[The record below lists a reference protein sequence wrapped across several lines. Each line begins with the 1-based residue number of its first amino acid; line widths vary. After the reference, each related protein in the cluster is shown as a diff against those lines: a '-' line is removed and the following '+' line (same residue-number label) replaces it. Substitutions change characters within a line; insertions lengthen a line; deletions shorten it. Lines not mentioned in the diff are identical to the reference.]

1 MTAPQTAA
9 DYLPDWSARVQAT
22 CLYVATRLGD
32 LVQDLVIVGG
42 YAPQLMIPQDE
53 LPEGGE
59 KHVGTVDL
67 DLGLA
72 IGILNAERYREI
84 AARLRDA
91 GFQPDRN
98 DKGNVTRQR
107 WVIEDGGE
115 RCTVDFLISPPTGE
129 ARVGTIQGLEPDFG
143 ALVVRGLHLA
153 FRDRMKVTLSGKTI
167 RGEKATRDVYVCGPG
182 AFTVLK
188 ALSFRD
194 RGKDKDAYDLFYV
207 VTHFRDGPADIG
219 RIVRELTDDPATQ
232 DAIAILEEDFREL
245 ESLGPMRVAAFL
257 GDQAD
262 EAIRT
267 DVVGAIAELIRN
279 CRT

>member
-59 KHVGTVDL
+59 RHVGTVDL
-67 DLGLA
+67 DLGLG
-72 IGILNAERYREI
+72 IGILDAERYREI

-107 WVIEDGGE
+107 WVIEAGGE
-115 RCTVDFLISPPTGE
+115 RCTVDFLISPHRDSSAPVVFHLLSQITSDTYWPT
-129 ARVGTIQGLEPDFG
+129 
-143 ALVVRGLHLA
+143 
-153 FRDRMKVTLSGKTI
+153 
-167 RGEKATRDVYVCGPG
+167 
-182 AFTVLK
+182 
-188 ALSFRD
+188 
-194 RGKDKDAYDLFYV
+194 
-207 VTHFRDGPADIG
+207 
-219 RIVRELTDDPATQ
+219 
-232 DAIAILEEDFREL
+232 
-245 ESLGPMRVAAFL
+245 
-257 GDQAD
+257 
-262 EAIRT
+262 
-267 DVVGAIAELIRN
+267 
-279 CRT
+279 